1 LVVRPENVARREFDR
16 IGRNPLSNEKVA
28 LVYLCADVSRHPRS
42 GDHTRRHT
50 PTKMYSV
57 AATSTPAG
65 VAARPTSAKKPRT
78 ATVVRATKDS
88 KSEPEESEPEE
99 SEPEE
104 SGFWRKVFLPDGKEE
119 VKAEDYQKFQAE
131 LKAQKAANAKK
142 AAEKEGPCVIM

>member
-1 LVVRPENVARREFDR
+1 
-16 IGRNPLSNEKVA
+16 
-28 LVYLCADVSRHPRS
+28 
-42 GDHTRRHT
+42 
-50 PTKMYSV
+50 MYSV

-65 VAARPTSAKKPRT
+65 VTTRSASAKKSRT
-78 ATVVRATKDS
+78 ATIVHATKDS
-88 KSEPEESEPEE
+88 K

-142 AAEKEGPCVIM
+142 AAEKDGSCVIM

>member
-1 LVVRPENVARREFDR
+1 
-16 IGRNPLSNEKVA
+16 
-28 LVYLCADVSRHPRS
+28 
-42 GDHTRRHT
+42 
-50 PTKMYSV
+50 MYSV
-57 AATSTPAG
+57 AATSTPVG
-65 VAARPTSAKKPRT
+65 VASRPTSAKKART

-131 LKAQKAANAKK
+131 MAAKK
-142 AAEKEGPCVIM
+142 AANKEKAAAKEGGCTIM